1 MPHRFRALPVAF
13 TAALAA
19 GCGDSEMPPPPAEL
33 TRDAVGPY
41 CGMIV
46 ADHAGPKGQIFIEGI
61 SEPLWF
67 SSVRDAVAFT
77 MLPEEPKRIAAIYV
91 NDMGR
96 ASWEAPEPGTWI
108 EARDAWYTIE
118 TGRTGGMGA
127 PEAVPFADR
136 PAAEAFAAAHGG
148 RVAAFDDIPQAFILG
163 APAGAAAH
171 DSVQSHNNVQ

>member
-1 MPHRFRALPVAF
+1 MPNPFRALPIALA
-13 TAALAA
+13 AALAA
-19 GCGDSEMPPPPAEL
+19 ACGESETPPPPAEL
-33 TRDAVGPY
+33 TRDAVGYY

-46 ADHAGPKGQIFIEGI
+46 ADHAGPKGQIFIEGK

-67 SSVRDAVAFT
+67 SSVRDAIAFT

-96 ASWEAPEPGTWI
+96 ASWNAPEPGTWI
-108 EARDAWYTIE
+108 EARSAWYAIE
-118 TGRTGGMGA
+118 TGRAGGMGV

-148 RVAAFDDIPQAFILG
+148 RAAAFDDIPQAFVLA
-163 APAGAAAH
+163 APASPAGH
-171 DSVQSHNNVQ
+171 DSAR